1 MNCTVID
8 METYRIERRPQ
19 VTHSET
25 ADEYAKRRV
34 RDMLKQRANTGR
46 LSWTI
51 VTNAAAEAARQVR
64 MGKSTRLAIEDS
76 IAWALR
82 HQRPDPNPPAAA

>member
-8 METYRIERRPQ
+8 MESYRVEQ

-46 LSWTI
+46 LTWTI

-64 MGKSTRLAIEDS
+64 MGKSTRLAIEDC

-82 HQRPDPNPPAAA
+82 HQRDPNPPAAA